1 MEHHKP
7 NFFPHTVI
15 EIQND
20 ELKLKEDGSNIQ
32 NNVGQNGNILANQ
45 YELVRNILRHLS
57 MRDLLRCCKVV
68 ITIIGFDISLTYQI
82 IYFFPL
88 KVCRLWRDIGS
99 LVKKEK
105 QMYNSESFFWSA
117 ERADVSYYSQYPLFH
132 SPHHQQVW

>member
-1 MEHHKP
+1 MIKMEHHKP

-45 YELVRNILRHLS
+45 YELVRNILRHLP

-68 ITIIGFDISLTYQI
+68 ITTSLP
-82 IYFFPL
+82 YFGVKL
-88 KVCRLWRDIGS
+88 SCVCLMFAYR
-99 LVKKEK
+99 KK
-105 QMYNSESFFWSA
+105 
-117 ERADVSYYSQYPLFH
+117 
-132 SPHHQQVW
+132 

>member
-45 YELVRNILRHLS
+45 YELVRNILRHLP

-68 ITIIGFDISLTYQI
+68 LAKAFFLHFKL
-82 IYFFPL
+82 YFP
-88 KVCRLWRDIGS
+88 
-99 LVKKEK
+99 
-105 QMYNSESFFWSA
+105 
-117 ERADVSYYSQYPLFH
+117 P
-132 SPHHQQVW
+132 

>member
-68 ITIIGFDISLTYQI
+68 ITIIGFDTFLTYQI
-82 IYFFPL
+82 IYFFP
-88 KVCRLWRDIGS
+88 
-99 LVKKEK
+99 
-105 QMYNSESFFWSA
+105 
-117 ERADVSYYSQYPLFH
+117 
-132 SPHHQQVW
+132 